1 MLYNNYIIVISNG
14 LLSLTF
20 FQVYFWGQLDV
31 PREEKAKR
39 KQSCITILATPTDK
53 LQLQVKQENDSPPA
67 EYKVEVK
74 GDTGIAADHHLAV
87 VGRPFEV
94 EILQRN
100 GNAGSSSHMV
110 RSMNG

>member
-1 MLYNNYIIVISNG
+1 M
-14 LLSLTF
+14 
-20 FQVYFWGQLDV
+20 YFWGQLDA
-31 PREEKAKR
+31 PRGEKAKR
-39 KQSCITILATPTDK
+39 KQSCITTLATPLHK

-74 GDTGIAADHHLAV
+74 GDTGIADHHLAV

-94 EILQRN
+94 EILERD
-100 GNAGSSSHMV
+100 GNAGSSSLMV